1 MSEAEIHHD
10 LSVAN
15 VREHVTR
22 IATQIPTRLAG
33 SVNGRRMA
41 EYSAEAMQRAG
52 VAADV
57 HELSAIVSFPGVAD
71 LQIRSPVEL
80 TIDASTLGHSVAT
93 GDDGVAAT
101 LLDVGGG
108 GFEDYAG
115 RAAAGTIAL
124 VELSR
129 SPARHEK
136 QRIAALNGCAG
147 VVMINWGAP
156 DGAAVPYGSVKSAWG
171 VPTERM
177 LNTEMPTLPCVGIA
191 RAAGLRLQEMARR
204 DEVRVWLRT
213 HVENPWCP
221 VQITVG
227 EISPG
232 GDDDDFVIVGGHQ
245 DSWFG
250 EAATDNAAGNACML
264 ELARV
269 FHLHRHRLRRGIVF
283 GFWTAHETGTMSGS
297 AWFADRHWDRLR
309 EHAVGY
315 LQIDQPACVEAR
327 VWGSW
332 SNSEMKRFHQ
342 SIEGRLLAGRDLAW
356 ERAGKMGDAS
366 FFGLGVPMM
375 QGNGVY
381 TREQLAATAGATFG
395 WWHHTMHNTI
405 DKIDWA
411 AMDDHL
417 RVYGSYLWELCTAT
431 ILPYEFV
438 TVADE
443 FIARLEQLL
452 PLGGV
457 VGIDATLSKAHVF
470 RTHALELQR
479 AAQALRACAPPH
491 SDAVEQKARAINRC
505 LKRLS
510 RLLIPIQS
518 TAIGTYGHDMYGY
531 TPQSR
536 MIPSL
541 HDVDRLAH
549 TSANTP
555 ERWMLETALVRERN
569 RVTDALSDGTMLI
582 ADTLASLQPA
592 T

>member
-15 VREHVTR
+15 VREHVIR

-191 RAAGLRLQEMARR
+191 RAAG
-204 DEVRVWLRT
+204 
-213 HVENPWCP
+213 
-221 VQITVG
+221 QI
-227 EISPG
+227 
-232 GDDDDFVIVGGHQ
+232 
-245 DSWFG
+245 
-250 EAATDNAAGNACML
+250 
-264 ELARV
+264 
-269 FHLHRHRLRRGIVF
+269 
-283 GFWTAHETGTMSGS
+283 
-297 AWFADRHWDRLR
+297 
-309 EHAVGY
+309 
-315 LQIDQPACVEAR
+315 
-327 VWGSW
+327 
-332 SNSEMKRFHQ
+332 
-342 SIEGRLLAGRDLAW
+342 GR
-356 ERAGKMGDAS
+356 AS
-366 FFGLGVPMM
+366 
-375 QGNGVY
+375 
-381 TREQLAATAGATFG
+381 
-395 WWHHTMHNTI
+395 
-405 DKIDWA
+405 
-411 AMDDHL
+411 
-417 RVYGSYLWELCTAT
+417 C
-431 ILPYEFV
+431 
-438 TVADE
+438 
-443 FIARLEQLL
+443 
-452 PLGGV
+452 
-457 VGIDATLSKAHVF
+457 
-470 RTHALELQR
+470 
-479 AAQALRACAPPH
+479 
-491 SDAVEQKARAINRC
+491 
-505 LKRLS
+505 
-510 RLLIPIQS
+510 
-518 TAIGTYGHDMYGY
+518 
-531 TPQSR
+531 
-536 MIPSL
+536 
-541 HDVDRLAH
+541 
-549 TSANTP
+549 
-555 ERWMLETALVRERN
+555 RER
-569 RVTDALSDGTMLI
+569 V
-582 ADTLASLQPA
+582 
-592 T
+592 